1 MRRIKLGKGGLL
13 RSLFPSS
20 KKKSSSRKNKSSSS
34 TAGGPPSS
42 KNTPVNNGSSSSS
55 PFNCPTVLGGGRR
68 KIDHRPY
75 ELHQEGASS
84 PPSSDDEGRDHENA
98 FGTGVGETE
107 RQIPQLQFTPQQQQQ
122 QEIDTKGEANVITP
136 ITVACSSSIEEQDR
150 EGKDEARNSNMVVT
164 DKFAA
169 ATTDE
174 LECDE
179 EEEKQDKD
187 DIIEHCIPQSLKQQG
202 KDESFDTAFFDH
214 QSTSASSSP
223 SRDEAR
229 RRAIARQQRILSQAS
244 TRFQALSETATIDTT
259 EFAYCSPPH
268 LQRRRWQQHIG
279 RQTRP
284 QAVGDG
290 NQKVTPSP
298 QGQSIIGLPP
308 RQPGQLPQTNKNY
321 SSVVF
326 YDSTPT
332 RDLATPSNSNN
343 NSSISIGDSSK
354 HQEGKFSSP
363 TCVAD
368 FEASTPGHGSKGAGS
383 SKQVASSSNSNC
395 PSTST
400 YNNIHFFIL
409 LLCPNSRIFE
419 VIELSDAPLDS
430 NVGDVLK
437 LIPQHVTDGRLL
449 KKKYIGLCR
458 PADRTE
464 FIDLALP
471 AFLSKKDSQG
481 EDCTPFDFI
490 HENDV
495 LVAIL
500 KGSTCYQMS
509 KISKPI
515 LKNPKFKEMIRRRRR
530 QSAAD
535 KAARKKKRKSKKRH
549 DDKLKSPTKEIYVPD
564 DCSVVSGITCAK
576 PVRSR
581 SRGGEDPTS
590 LSKMLETLSKK
601 LHEVEEEGGAYLPD
615 CDTSSMGGSSKQRSV
630 STDLDEAKRKGQNN
644 GFKMSPKMIAMELAQ
659 TIEDIFANNNVELVA
674 VDVDDN
680 DEDDSRIDVDDDD
693 DSDTFVSARSHR
705 TRSTVATLKST
716 KMPRSIVTS
725 NYRTKTSPRQF
736 KFTETME
743 DNALAAQI
751 EAMAAQAD
759 AAFEDRGKKNSS
771 RGVAETIDKMRST
784 NSSPASDDAAVTS
797 TQAVSV
803 NVDCDTQDL
812 SESFET
818 TFDALS
824 HIECDGVEAVA
835 KVTNREREG
844 VDVVGKV
851 TNRASKDT
859 VARNFLNASTS
870 TVSKM
875 VADNQGRVNEVHVL
889 ESLGCTIVCIAAN
902 YMQTNRQ
909 KGKAPSIETKDVF
922 QSATFL
928 AFMVSGQRYLAKVT
942 NK

>member
-1 MRRIKLGKGGLL
+1 MRRIKLGKGLL

-20 KKKSSSRKNKSSSS
+20 TKKKKKKSSSSNKNKSS
-34 TAGGPPSS
+34 TDGPTS
-42 KNTPVNNGSSSSS
+42 KNTPVNNGSSSS
-55 PFNCPTVLGGGRR
+55 FNCPTVLGGGRR
-68 KIDHRPY
+68 KSDHRPY

-84 PPSSDDEGRDHENA
+84 PPSSDDEGRDHENG

-107 RQIPQLQFTPQQQQQ
+107 RQTPQLQLTPQKQQQQ
-122 QEIDTKGEANVITP
+122 QEDVIAP
-136 ITVACSSSIEEQDR
+136 ITVACSSIAEQDR
-150 EGKDEARNSNMVVT
+150 EGKDGNMVVT
-164 DKFAA
+164 EKFAA

-174 LECDE
+174 TECE
-179 EEEKQDKD
+179 EAEEKQENED
-187 DIIEHCIPQSLKQQG
+187 IEHYCVPQPSQQQTN
-202 KDESFDTAFFDH
+202 DESYDTAFFDH

-244 TRFQALSETATIDTT
+244 TRFQALSETATIDTSG
-259 EFAYCSPPH
+259 FAYCSPPH

-290 NQKVTPSP
+290 NQKVTPS

-308 RQPGQLPQTNKNY
+308 RQPEQQQRQLPQTNKNY
-321 SSVVF
+321 SSIVF

-332 RDLATPSNSNN
+332 RDLATNNN
-343 NSSISIGDSSK
+343 NSSVSISDSSK

-368 FEASTPGHGSKGAGS
+368 FEASTPGHGKESADNS
-383 SKQVASSSNSNC
+383 NQVASSNNSNC
-395 PSTST
+395 PSTA
-400 YNNIHFFIL
+400 YDNIHFFIL

-419 VIELSDAPLDS
+419 VIEVSDAPLES
-430 NVGDVLK
+430 TVGEVLK

-464 FIDLALP
+464 FIDLTLP
-471 AFLSKKDSQG
+471 AFLSKKERQG

-515 LKNPKFKEMIRRRRR
+515 LRNPKFKEMIRRRRR

-535 KAARKKKRKSKKRH
+535 KAAMKKKRKSKKKH
-549 DDKLKSPTKEIYVPD
+549 EDKLKSPTEEIYVPD
-564 DCSVVSGITCAK
+564 DCSIVSGITCAK

-581 SRGGEDPTS
+581 NRGEDPTS

-601 LHEVEEEGGAYLPD
+601 LHEVEEGGAYLPD
-615 CDTSSMGGSSKQRSV
+615 CDNSSMGSSSKQRSV
-630 STDLDEAKRKGQNN
+630 TADLDQAKRRGHEGQEDI

-674 VDVDDN
+674 VDADDN
-680 DEDDSRIDVDDDD
+680 DEDDSRIDDDDDD

-705 TRSTVATLKST
+705 TKSTVATFKST
-716 KMPRSIVTS
+716 KMPPNVVTP

-759 AAFEDRGKKNSS
+759 AAFEDRSKKNSS
-771 RGVAETIDKMRST
+771 RGFADTTAVIDTMRST
-784 NSSPASDDAAVTS
+784 NASPASDDAAVSS
-797 TQAVSV
+797 TEAFGAE
-803 NVDCDTQDL
+803 VDCNTQDL

-824 HIECDGVEAVA
+824 HIECDGVEGAA
-835 KVTNREREG
+835 KVTNREREDM
-844 VDVVGKV
+844 DVVAKV
-851 TNRASKDT
+851 TNRASKDS
-859 VARNFLNASTS
+859 VARNFLNASAS

-902 YMQTNRQ
+902 YMQQTRQ
-909 KGKAPSIETKDVF
+909 KGKSPSIETRDVF

-942 NK
+942 DK